1 MAKQTELQIYIAKVN
16 AAVEAGTISQDAA
29 STIIDFARDAAGKG
43 GNFGAGDRADLNSN
57 FRWATQ
63 YTAAQGQVDPVDP
76 VDPPVT
82 DPDDGVTRPTA
93 PGAAWQWNGT
103 SWFKPDAPTT
113 GGPWIWDDN
122 TGWVIDVAKVRSRT
136 SARET
141 LQSWFE
147 YYGIDDASATGGV
160 KLSQLIYDWVEQDKS
175 MDWIRLELR
184 KSEQYKARFPGM
196 EALSKKGMAI
206 SEAEYISNERSY
218 MQVLKASGMPKGFY
232 DDRQD
237 FANFMVAEVSPQ
249 ELASRVQIAKDYVQM
264 YAPQSVKD
272 QLRGL
277 YGFSDE
283 QMAAYVLDTSP
294 DKMKSLAAIES
305 EYATRVSQA
314 RVGGA
319 AVDQGFA
326 LSTSL
331 RDQIASMGYD
341 YNQASSGLYRTR
353 MEADPYRRLGDLYG
367 MQTSTEELVQET
379 FGLGGGAET
388 TTKKKK
394 LASKERAA
402 FGGST
407 ALSASSLAAS
417 RIGQV

>member
-1 MAKQTELQIYIAKVN
+1 MAQTEYQKYEARVN
-16 AAVEAGTISQDAA
+16 AAVRAGKMTQDAA
-29 STIIDFARDAAGKG
+29 NTILQFARGVAGKG

-57 FRWATQ
+57 FRWATG
-63 YTAAQGQVDPVDP
+63 YTAPQKT
-76 VDPPVT
+76 VT
-82 DPDDGVTRPTA
+82 DPTPPPTTTGNTETRPPA

-103 SWFKPDAPTT
+103 NWYMPDMPTT
-113 GGPWIWDDN
+113 GGPWTWNDN
-122 TGWVIDVAKVRSRT
+122 TGWVIDVVKVQQRT

-141 LQSWFE
+141 LQSWFT
-147 YYGIDDASATGGV
+147 YYGIDDETATGGTS
-160 KLSQLIYDWVEQDKS
+160 LSKMIYDWVEQDKS

-184 KSEQYKARFPGM
+184 KTEQYKARFPGM
-196 EALSKKGMAI
+196 EAMSKKGMAI
-206 SEAEYISNERSY
+206 SEAEYIANERSY
-218 MQVLKASGMPKGFY
+218 MQVLQASGMPKGFY
-232 DDRQD
+232 DGRDD
-237 FANFMVAEVSPQ
+237 FAKFMVAEVSPQ
-249 ELASRVQIAKDYVQM
+249 ELSSRVQIAKDYVQM

-277 YGFSDE
+277 YGFSND

-294 DKMKSLAAIES
+294 DKMKSLAAIEA
-305 EYATRVSQA
+305 EYTTRVSQA

-341 YNQASSGLYRTR
+341 YNQAASGLYRTR
-353 MEADPYRRLGDLYG
+353 TEADPYRRLGELYG
-367 MQTSTEELVQET
+367 VQTSTEELVQET

-394 LASKERAA
+394 LASRERAA
-402 FGGST
+402 FGGSS
-407 ALSASSLAAS
+407 ALGAGSLAAN
-417 RIGQV
+417 RVGQV